1 MRSIRQQ
8 AFGGPEVLELTEVA
22 RPVPLPTEM
31 LVRVRA
37 VGVNP
42 VEAVIRSGQFPLLG
56 EPPFVLGWDV
66 SGVVEDVE
74 PGVTRFQPGDEVYGM
89 PFFPRAASAYA
100 EYVAA
105 PSRQLAR
112 KPACLSHAEAA
123 ALPLAGLTAWQA
135 LVDTAQVAAGQRVL
149 IHGAGGGVGHLAV
162 QIAKARG
169 AHVIGTA
176 SAAKHDLVAS
186 LGADELID
194 HRATDFAADVD
205 GVDVV
210 LDTIGGDI
218 ARRAA
223 PRRLAGHDR
232 GPSRYRSRR
241 AHQGGGPPFRGL
253 ERGTRLPGP
262 RGPCRS
268 CRVGEAAR
276 APSGDPGPGRGRQG
290 ARTPRIRQCHRQ
302 DRADGLTRPRSAV
315 RRS

>member
-37 VGVNP
+37 AAVNP
-42 VEAVIRSGQFPLLG
+42 VETVIRSGQFPLLG
-56 EPPFVLGWDV
+56 PPPFVLGWDV

-89 PFFPRAASAYA
+89 PFFPRAAGAYA

-112 KPACLSHAEAA
+112 KPAGLSHAEAA

-162 QIAKARG
+162 QIAKAHG

-194 HRATDFAADVD
+194 YRAID

-218 ARRAA
+218 ARRSIGVLHPGGLLVTIVGRRDVDLAA
-223 PRRLAGHDR
+223 RTRAAGRRFAGLSVEPDYPALEALADLAESG
-232 GPSRYRSRR
+232 
-241 AHQGGGPPFRGL
+241 
-253 ERGTRLPGP
+253 RL
-262 RGPCRS
+262 
-268 CRVGEAAR
+268 RVHLQATLDLAEAAK
-276 APSGDPGPGRGRQG
+276 AHELLESGGVTGKI
-290 ARTPRIRQCHRQ
+290 A
-302 DRADGLTRPRSAV
+302 LTV
-315 RRS
+315 

>member
-37 VGVNP
+37 AAVNP
-42 VEAVIRSGQFPLLG
+42 VETVIRSGQFPLLG
-56 EPPFVLGWDV
+56 PPPFVLGWDV

-89 PFFPRAASAYA
+89 PFFPRAARAYA

-112 KPACLSHAEAA
+112 KPAGLSHAEAA

-169 AHVIGTA
+169 AHVVGTA

-194 HRATDFAADVD
+194 YRATDFAAHVD
-205 GVDVV
+205 GADVV
-210 LDTIGGDI
+210 LDTIGGDDLA
-218 ARRAA
+218 ARTRAA
-223 PRRLAGHDR
+223 GRRFAGLSVEPDYPALEALADLAESG
-232 GPSRYRSRR
+232 
-241 AHQGGGPPFRGL
+241 
-253 ERGTRLPGP
+253 RL
-262 RGPCRS
+262 
-268 CRVGEAAR
+268 RVRLQATLDLAEAAK
-276 APSGDPGPGRGRQG
+276 AHELLESGSVTGKI
-290 ARTPRIRQCHRQ
+290 A
-302 DRADGLTRPRSAV
+302 LTV
-315 RRS
+315 